1 MMIKRPIYILFL
13 TLFVLSACQN
23 EVNKD
28 ESLTKIALRS
38 AANDILLAA
47 GDSSSVVKPIKK
59 ISEDSYL
66 IEFESPFPILPDSLV
81 KIMHRNI
88 MKAELSID
96 YQLEVL
102 NCIEEEVEYSFQM
115 SDNVEKVIV
124 SCSSRTM
131 DSNCYLFKFSYI
143 EFHDNKSSLL
153 LWMLLGS
160 FVFTLV
166 LIIKYKK
173 RKADHDSAVD
183 TKEELKIG
191 QYHFNQSSHQL
202 IFEEDIIRLSKK
214 EVELLMLLYAHK
226 NELVKREYLVQKVW
240 EEQGVVVGR
249 SLDTYISKL
258 RKKLSKDQSIKITNL
273 HGVGYKLEVK

>member
-1 MMIKRPIYILFL
+1 MMIKRAIYILFL
-13 TLFVLSACQN
+13 TLFVLTACQN

-38 AANDILLAA
+38 AANDILLVA

-66 IEFESPFPILPDSLV
+66 IEFESSFPILPDSLV

-102 NCIEEEVEYSFQM
+102 NCVEEEVEYSFQM

-124 SCSSRTM
+124 SCSSRAM

-153 LWMLLGS
+153 LWLLLGS

-173 RKADHDSAVD
+173 RKEEHDSAVD
-183 TKEELKIG
+183 SKEELKIG